1 MSKYV
6 KTREQRNGWMRLQK
20 NELKTGVDTN
30 MAKKLFL
37 MITLLLLPLVSC
49 EAAYHPYPEY
59 LNNNHNFPIVYAH
72 MGVAYYL
79 DVSSIVVKQRT
90 EDGSLLVAANEI
102 TYDNEKQQVVWGQEP
117 QTVWYYYTSNPN
129 DVGYRFYKDYDRK
142 VALPVY
148 QGRNIVFD
156 SWNHGFTW
164 HAFDLNNPNDL
175 SYNIYSTTRIDW
187 DNKSDSF

>member
-37 MITLLLLPLVSC
+37 MIILLLLPLVSC

-164 HAFDLNNPNDL
+164 HAFDLNNPNG
-175 SYNIYSTTRIDW
+175 YMQRTIRGFKRILEHI
-187 DNKSDSF
+187 